1 MISSC
6 KLWPLRSPIR
16 SGCGGDREV
25 KTDDR
30 LNTLYDDV
38 NRDAHEPL
46 QRKLLLR
53 CFVHLQR
60 LHFSQEVNDWRE
72 VNPLLI
78 NLVSSPTTPAALL
91 LWSVRPSN

>member
-1 MISSC
+1 MGTGFSEDQAT
-6 KLWPLRSPIR
+6 K
-16 SGCGGDREV
+16 
-25 KTDDR
+25 
-30 LNTLYDDV
+30 Y
-38 NRDAHEPL
+38 EPL
-46 QRKLLLR
+46 QWKLLLR